1 MSNKKTT
8 PNTTDVLGLIGKND
22 KPDTT
27 TGTTATVNVATNVA
41 QTDKT
46 VAANNTK
53 KGDEEDDGRRIR
65 ISSPF
70 DFIPVESISYKRASE
85 IAAYVKEV
93 ILCGLADVESV
104 SLFYSP
110 DWTFRVRFAYK
121 HPSVR
126 DAADERVY
134 AIENIVDTLDTT
146 NPRNTDSANMINL
159 IKASSVMGGRSNIVK
174 LSNRAKYVL
183 EEFLPANVFVG
194 GKILSVKQGNK
205 VNWDLVSMYSVSKP
219 MAFNGQSIEIPVI
232 DVTLDALKLL
242 RVAFNG
248 NEKKDEKCVH
258 RDKYYYKPYFYKN
271 INSQD
276 FWVMLTR
283 VDSKLMHQLN
293 TNAGIS
299 SPQYVGM
306 GYYDPNGQYIVR

>member
-22 KPDTT
+22 KPDA
-27 TGTTATVNVATNVA
+27 GTTATVNVAANVA

-53 KGDEEDDGRRIR
+53 KEDEDDGRRIR

-70 DFIPVESISYKRASE
+70 DFTPVESITYKRASE
-85 IAAYVKEV
+85 IAAYAKEV

-134 AIENIVDTLDTT
+134 AIENIVDTLDT
-146 NPRNTDSANMINL
+146 NPVNTDSANMINL
-159 IKASSVMGGRSNIVK
+159 IKASSVMGGRNNIVK
-174 LSNRAKYVL
+174 LSSRAKYVL

-194 GKILSVKQGNK
+194 GKILPVKQGNK

-248 NEKKDEKCVH
+248 NEKKDEKCAH

-306 GYYDPNGQYIVR
+306 GYYDPNGVYIVR